1 VLFREKVK
9 EFKPKFPDIPV
20 LDDYKKVAPALFW
33 YKFPVNLVCPGK
45 PSLISKK
52 IKMWVNALGCSDTAR
67 LNRVLNYI
75 DKGADIGCRGPA
87 RGPSRS
93 SNAASAYQ
101 FGPQVTD
108 AVAEWV
114 AKGYAFGPVKA
125 DEVPIA
131 AKVSGIM
138 VRPKPNGSVR
148 VILNLSAPKGNSVND
163 GINKDDF
170 PAKMSS
176 TAAWIQVLNQ
186 AGKGCLIMKTD
197 WASAYKHICVR
208 EDDTDLQ
215 WFCWAG
221 KFFKELCLIFGS
233 ASSAGIFDDTAK
245 LVLDL
250 VCRRANFPRNMV
262 CQHLDDVCAAAAAG
276 SAALTAFDAAFQEL
290 AAELGV
296 ELAPRDDPEKSFAPC
311 TAGVVFGI
319 HYDTVKWTWA
329 VPPEKL
335 ARTCGMIKAAIESE
349 EVEAKEFRSLAGKL
363 LHVKPLV
370 PGGRFNIDKIMKTYA
385 AAARSEGAVQISG
398 ACRRQLKF
406 WLLFLQVCSGEV
418 DIPRP
423 VGKTT
428 AGALNAFTDA
438 AGGSCEAV
446 GRGTGGVMGPWWYY
460 IPWAKRINAGGWKVD
475 GKKVG
480 RKLSALEL
488 AGPLVVVAAA
498 HQLCRGQTLQVW
510 VDNAGAVEV
519 FRRGY
524 SRNCRLC
531 TTIAKAAATV
541 AVAIGCRLEVI
552 KITRCS
558 TTGPMLADQLS
569 KARFKAFRDTAAAAG
584 WPLHEAPATIP
595 RALLRWLD
603 RPGPYDGLGAE
614 FYNSAH
620 CAIITH
626 VNKGLNLQ
634 QIQF

>member
-1 VLFREKVK
+1 VLT
-9 EFKPKFPDIPV
+9 
-20 LDDYKKVAPALFW
+20 DYRRVAPTHFW
-33 YKFPVNLVCPGK
+33 DKFPVNLVCPGK
-45 PSLISKK
+45 PSLKSKK
-52 IKMWVNALGCSDTAR
+52 IKMWVNALGCSDAAR
-67 LNRVLNYI
+67 LERVLAYI
-75 DKGADIGCRGPA
+75 DKGADIGCRGSA

-101 FGPQVTD
+101 YGPQVTD

-114 AKGYAFGPVKA
+114 AKGYAFGPVNA
-125 DEVPIA
+125 SEVPIS

-208 EDDTDLQ
+208 EDDTELQ

-276 SAALTAFDAAFQEL
+276 SAALAGFDAAFQEL
-290 AAELGV
+290 AGELGV

-319 HYDTVKWTWA
+319 YYDTVKWTWA

-335 ARTCGMIKAAIESE
+335 ARTCGMIKTAIDSE

-385 AAARSEGAVQISG
+385 AAARSDGAVRISG
-398 ACRRQLKF
+398 ACRRQLRF

-423 VGKTT
+423 VGRTT

-510 VDNAGAVEV
+510 VDNVGAVDV

-541 AVAIGCRLEVI
+541 AAAIGCRLEVI

-558 TTGPMLADQLS
+558 TTGPILADHLS
-569 KARFKAFRDTAAAAG
+569 KAKFKAFREAAAAAG
-584 WPLHEAPATIP
+584 WPLHEAPAGIP
-595 RALLRWLD
+595 KVLLRWLD

-614 FYNSAH
+614 ILKEIGGQVPIAGY
-620 CAIITH
+620 TP
-626 VNKGLNLQ
+626 GWQ
-634 QIQF
+634 W